1 MMKQKINSIA
11 NEVITES
18 EISLVFTDIL
28 GSVFS
33 FAKKD
38 VSQNRN
44 SQNKKIAKSTFKDP
58 ILLMEGFKKELK
70 LDLSIRRHCMLS

>member
-1 MMKQKINSIA
+1 M
-11 NEVITES
+11 
-18 EISLVFTDIL
+18 FTDIL
-28 GSVFS
+28 DSVFS

-58 ILLMEGFKKELK
+58 ILLMERFKKELK